1 MWINFRCV
9 SVVWCFSLVIVIWLY
24 ISSCHN
30 LTECSILCTPATKS
44 VRWCHLHP
52 EESLFLL
59 IRRYSVCVGGGGY
72 RWAII
77 SEARQRY
84 LSGKVQTLLLSLL
97 LTHGL
102 PDIPVSLRCLPIPSP
117 WWDLNSNSPLVLWDC
132 RNLCL
137 ALQRFP
143 EELLASLPIR
153 TPEMSSEENMS
164 LLRLSSSC
172 SSALVVLTCSKL

>member
-30 LTECSILCTPATKS
+30 LTECSILCTPATKG

-59 IRRYSVCVGGGGY
+59 IRRYSVCVCGGGGTGG
-72 RWAII
+72 R
-77 SEARQRY
+77 SSLRRGRGTFRVRFR
-84 LSGKVQTLLLSLL
+84 LSCLL

-102 PDIPVSLRCLPIPSP
+102 PGIPVSLRCLPIPSP

-143 EELLASLPIR
+143 EELLASLPVR
-153 TPEMSSEENMS
+153 TPETSLEENMP

-172 SSALVVLTCSKL
+172 SSALVVLTCSKP